1 MAKLKQHGVAVESDK
16 KLPRK
21 EIAHRV
27 SLMEGKGTHL
37 FLSRA
42 QHHAKAHVVFRP
54 LTCLDS
60 LDRSHRAQK
69 RRAHVWRALDAP

>member
-1 MAKLKQHGVAVESDK
+1 MAKLKLHGVAVESDK

-37 FLSRA
+37 FLPRTR
-42 QHHAKAHVVFRP
+42 HHAKA
-54 LTCLDS
+54 
-60 LDRSHRAQK
+60 RAFCFN
-69 RRAHVWRALDAP
+69 R